1 MKVTA
6 LLAAMLVT
14 LSDLDTWV
22 LEWMVRWP
30 NRLVGLSNKGICL
43 RKPPTGWPQLLC
55 LLVIILRFFF
65 WDSFSVALDFRNG
78 ASFFSLFFNFY
89 IVDWD
94 GYKTLRFVF
103 FHDASIYPEYAV
115 FYRREK
121 DGKIMPRPEREKAPP
136 VMEME
141 GEGSRV

>member
-1 MKVTA
+1 M
-6 LLAAMLVT
+6 LLWISETVL
-14 LSDLDTWV
+14 LSSL
-22 LEWMVRWP
+22 
-30 NRLVGLSNKGICL
+30 
-43 RKPPTGWPQLLC
+43 
-55 LLVIILRFFF
+55 FFF
-65 WDSFSVALDFRNG
+65 
-78 ASFFSLFFNFY
+78 FFNFY

>member
-1 MKVTA
+1 
-6 LLAAMLVT
+6 ML
-14 LSDLDTWV
+14 SS
-22 LEWMVRWP
+22 P
-30 NRLVGLSNKGICL
+30 
-43 RKPPTGWPQLLC
+43 
-55 LLVIILRFFF
+55 FFY